1 MPPVVSI
8 VGYSKSGKTT
18 LIQKLIEELRRR
30 GRRVAAV
37 KHTRG
42 SFDMDRP
49 GKDTW
54 RYAEAGAESIG
65 ILAPQRCAMLK
76 QLPREYAYDEVL
88 RVVGANA
95 DLVLLEGLHGG
106 PAPKVEVH
114 RAELKQGLR
123 CAPDDLLAVVTDE
136 RLDLD
141 CPQFAPDEIEP
152 IASLIEPLIVEPSA
166 GGVCL
171 LVNGEPVPLGAFAQ
185 KVLAN
190 TILGFLSALKGIG
203 AIKTVSVSIR
213 DTGASDRPF

>member
-1 MPPVVSI
+1 MLPVISI

-65 ILAPQRCAMLK
+65 ILAPERCAMLK
-76 QLPREYAYDEVL
+76 ARPREYAYDEVL
-88 RVVGANA
+88 QVVGGDA
-95 DLVLLEGLHGG
+95 DLVLLEGLHTG
-106 PAPKVEVH
+106 PAPKIEIH

-136 RLDLD
+136 PLDID
-141 CPQFAPDEIEP
+141 CPQFPPDAIES
-152 IASLIEPLIVEPSA
+152 IASLVEQTIVEPTG
-166 GGVCL
+166 GGVGL
-171 LVNGEPVPLGAFAQ
+171 VVNGNPVPLGPFTR

-190 TILGFLSALKGIG
+190 TVLGVLSSLKGIG
-203 AIKTVSVSIR
+203 TIKTVSVSIR
-213 DTGASDRPF
+213 SGGAVDRPS